1 MRNSQ
6 PLPTRVHG
14 IDWSGA
20 RDAGRRIWIAT
31 AAPEGG
37 GARLTGLQR
46 AEDLPGATRSRDRCL
61 PALRQ
66 WLSAQGACAV
76 GMDFPFGLPLPLIQE
91 QDWVAF
97 VRRFAER
104 FADPEAFRR
113 WCLERGGGREHKRVT
128 DVETRTPFCP
138 YNLRMYRQTYWG
150 IAHIL
155 MPLVGAGTAVA
166 LPMQAPRPGVPW
178 LLETCPASV
187 LKRSGL
193 YRPYK
198 GVSDSHRG
206 QRRRILDT
214 LIARGWLAI
223 GAKGLRQRILGDAG
237 GDALDAVVAVAT
249 TARVVSEGGMMRVAS
264 SSAYALEAYV
274 YT

>member
-1 MRNSQ
+1 MGKSQ
-6 PLPTRVHG
+6 PLPCRVHG

-31 AAPEGG
+31 ADLGGG

-46 AEDLPGATRSRDRCL
+46 AEDLPAAGRSRDRCL

-66 WLSAQGACAV
+66 WLCAQGTCVV
-76 GMDFPFGLPLPLIQE
+76 GLDFPFGLPLPLVQE
-91 QDWVAF
+91 RDWVTF
-97 VRRFAER
+97 LRRFAER
-104 FADPEAFRR
+104 FPDPDALRR
-113 WCLERGGGREHKRVT
+113 WCLERAGGRELKRLT

-155 MPLVGAGTAVA
+155 EPLVTAGVAVA

-198 GVSDSHRG
+198 GGSDDHRT
-206 QRRRILDT
+206 QRHRILDT
-214 LIARGWLAI
+214 LISRGRLVLAARGV
-223 GAKGLRQRILGDAG
+223 RQRVLKDAG
-237 GDALDAVVAVAT
+237 GDALDAVIAAAT
-249 TARVVSEGGMMRVAS
+249 MVGVVSEGGPMGIAS
-264 SSAYALEAYV
+264 SRAYALEACV

>member
-1 MRNSQ
+1 
-6 PLPTRVHG
+6 
-14 IDWSGA
+14 
-20 RDAGRRIWIAT
+20 
-31 AAPEGG
+31 
-37 GARLTGLQR
+37 
-46 AEDLPGATRSRDRCL
+46 
-61 PALRQ
+61 
-66 WLSAQGACAV
+66 
-76 GMDFPFGLPLPLIQE
+76 
-91 QDWVAF
+91 
-97 VRRFAER
+97 
-104 FADPEAFRR
+104 
-113 WCLERGGGREHKRVT
+113 VT

-155 MPLVGAGTAVA
+155 MPLVTARAAVA

-198 GVSDSHRG
+198 GVSDSHRA

-214 LIARGWLAI
+214 LIARGRLVL
-223 GAKGLRQRILGDAG
+223 GASGLRQRILEDAG
-237 GDALDAVVAVAT
+237 GDALDAVVAAVT
-249 TARVVSEGGMMRVAS
+249 TTKVVGEGGVMRAAS
-264 SSAYALEAYV
+264 SRAYALEAYV